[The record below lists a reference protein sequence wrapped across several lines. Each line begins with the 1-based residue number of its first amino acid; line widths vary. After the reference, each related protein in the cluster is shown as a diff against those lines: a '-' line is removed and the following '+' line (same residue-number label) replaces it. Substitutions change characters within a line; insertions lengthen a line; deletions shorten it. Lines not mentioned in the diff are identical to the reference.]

1 MLVLF
6 MVDLFVILKE
16 RRIDFLFCKQMEE
29 TKKRR
34 VIGLVG
40 GICSMFWFGF
50 CNVGGKSTVSR
61 ILKEKGCYCID
72 CDKLGHKVYI
82 SFISTRVVVI
92 FFIWKNQILLDF
104 RKL

>member
-16 RRIDFLFCKQMEE
+16 RRIDFIFCKQMEE

-40 GICSMFWFGF
+40 GICSMF
-50 CNVGGKSTVSR
+50 
-61 ILKEKGCYCID
+61 
-72 CDKLGHKVYI
+72 
-82 SFISTRVVVI
+82 
-92 FFIWKNQILLDF
+92 
-104 RKL
+104 